1 MKKTI
6 FLFSINFIIFVAAK
20 AQNVGIN
27 TSTPKTS
34 LDIKGGIRN
43 QPLYLIGTGTAII
56 IPDNQSNINLT
67 GNFSGQF
74 SATINNPEDGQRLII
89 DNISNQTG
97 VLIGGPDIRSGLNE
111 YIFSDGEWKIVKMNA
126 WDLNGNFN
134 TNSATQFIGTTDKN
148 DVIFKRFNNEK
159 MRIAEEGLQIKEGNT
174 LEFGA
179 GTPGKQTDN
188 GKIGYSAF
196 GEANTLSIVG
206 GGVSA
211 TGADRRIK
219 LWADLGTD
227 FTGGASFNK
236 NVQIKN
242 NLSSMLAL
250 TNTNAL
256 AAGTTHLLS
265 FGGTN
270 YTTGLMSVTG
280 TSASAA
286 RMGFSTGYSFTGG
299 VSNMQERLS
308 IANTG
313 NIGMGQI
320 APVAKLDVAGK
331 IKIADDFNL
340 PVAGNIRYNNVLK
353 DFEGYD
359 GNVWISLTKNN
370 QPKGWDVQITNE
382 KQILTTSDATPI
394 GTVSIDKD
402 NAFIGAP
409 ASNKVFVYQK
419 INDNWVQTLIIA
431 PPGLAAG
438 DRFGWS
444 VSVKD
449 TIAVVG
455 SPGFNNDGGKIYVYR
470 LLAGNWVFHYDYNNT
485 SVGDQ
490 LGYRV
495 YLTSGGGWSYLLWAS
510 RPSRTVGV
518 NINQGEIVRFGN
530 ESHPS
535 GYFLPDAYITVPDGA
550 ANDRLGLYD
559 FAASG
564 GTVIVGLPF
573 KNGNGKVYYIK
584 WLGGGPVGPTTGW
597 QTVASITSPTSN
609 SKLGFSISLGF
620 GGSIAIGSPVSF
632 SSGIVYIYQL
642 ETVSFSLLQTIISS
656 ETNFGSSVSMT
667 RGYLLIG
674 SNIGGPYSN
683 GICRI
688 YKRTSS
694 TNWNFISDL
703 VNSDQSKIP
712 SSENFGANIKLTEE
726 GTAVIS
732 GAGKVY
738 FFNK

>member
-1 MKKTI
+1 MKKII

-43 QPLYLIGTGTAII
+43 QPLYLIGSGTAII

-126 WDLNGNFN
+126 WDLNGNYN
-134 TNSATQFIGTTDKN
+134 TNPATQFIGTTDKN

-256 AAGTTHLLS
+256 AAGSTHLLS

-308 IANTG
+308 IANNG
-313 NIGMGQI
+313 NIGIGKI
-320 APVAKLDVAGK
+320 APTSKLDVLGDINTTGLIKLSDVSGTAGQVLTSNG
-331 IKIADDFNL
+331 ATAPTWANQAFTN
-340 PVAGNIRYNNVLK
+340 NIRFGVFLLQNATTMQLNYDEVYNTNPSFITINPSTTSASGDILVVKAGLYRINGSFQYSVVTSSLPSK
-353 DFEGYD
+353 QIP
-359 GNVWISLTKNN
+359 ISLDLVAD
-370 QPKGWDVQITNE
+370 G
-382 KQILTTSDATPI
+382 
-394 GTVSIDKD
+394 
-402 NAFIGAP
+402 
-409 ASNKVFVYQK
+409 FVY
-419 INDNWVQTLIIA
+419 
-431 PPGLAAG
+431 
-438 DRFGWS
+438 
-444 VSVKD
+444 
-449 TIAVVG
+449 TIAVELEI
-455 SPGFNNDGGKIYVYR
+455 P
-470 LLAGNWVFHYDYNNT
+470 
-485 SVGDQ
+485 
-490 LGYRV
+490 RV
-495 YLTSGGGWSYLLWAS
+495 YSFVNFIFRTSKEFSFDVYMKANTKIRFNGGINLTEIGGVLSRSYTG
-510 RPSRTVGV
+510 RV
-518 NINQGEIVRFGN
+518 
-530 ESHPS
+530 S
-535 GYFLPDAYITVPDGA
+535 GYL
-550 ANDRLGLYD
+550 
-559 FAASG
+559 
-564 GTVIVGLPF
+564 
-573 KNGNGKVYYIK
+573 
-584 WLGGGPVGPTTGW
+584 
-597 QTVASITSPTSN
+597 
-609 SKLGFSISLGF
+609 IS
-620 GGSIAIGSPVSF
+620 
-632 SSGIVYIYQL
+632 
-642 ETVSFSLLQTIISS
+642 E
-656 ETNFGSSVSMT
+656 
-667 RGYLLIG
+667 
-674 SNIGGPYSN
+674 
-683 GICRI
+683 
-688 YKRTSS
+688 
-694 TNWNFISDL
+694 
-703 VNSDQSKIP
+703 
-712 SSENFGANIKLTEE
+712 
-726 GTAVIS
+726 
-732 GAGKVY
+732 
-738 FFNK
+738 